1 MYIKLSL
8 NNAKKS
14 IKDYLIY
21 FITITMCVSLFYA
34 FTSLSSSNYKLI
46 TEDSYNFE
54 FLKTVLKY
62 STYIITGILSLLVA
76 YVSKY
81 MIRRR
86 QKEFA
91 TYILLGVEQRNIAF
105 MFFVE
110 MLLVGILAIVCG
122 IFIGILFSQVV
133 TAMVYMS
140 VNQKV
145 VFSFNFYFDTVIK
158 TFIFFIGMFLIV
170 GIYNIRVLNKLKL
183 IDMINNSKISEFKFR
198 RSKMVYSI
206 VFMLSII
213 AYGIFGYS
221 TKYILDIKKL
231 ANESNYTASA
241 MKMMMAEGVS
251 VISFVIATYAL
262 FYSISYILIRIKEK
276 SIKFK
281 YEGTNLFLLGTILS
295 KIRTTPMLMATVSI
309 AFLGS
314 SISIILT
321 LLMSQWSLG
330 YLDYRIPFD
339 IELRSGSY
347 SYRIDENSNTNKIGD
362 MANFNYSELINH
374 LKDLGVELNEYE
386 EVEKYFA
393 KEEDFYKKDIKS
405 TVPFIISLSDFNKLR
420 SMQGYDKVSLKN
432 NEYTIQWDKMT
443 DKHQIDK
450 YVNENKT
457 INIKGNDLKI
467 SEKPYYLEVLGEGIY
482 NYPATNIIIIPDKL
496 CEKLKVAEVDL
507 FITTNNE
514 MSYDD
519 AYEFEAKY
527 IPTWFSN
534 NNPELMKKYDS
545 PHVFIEGRIKSAET
559 SEIVNASLAMR
570 ILGLYLGAV
579 LLMISLT
586 VLALQQL
593 MDSIEHKDR
602 FNILRKLGIEEHQI
616 NKIILKQIGIYF
628 TIPIII
634 GTIAFVVFIYNYYI
648 MYEELIKVFIGS
660 NMFVVNM
667 SIGIFLMIMLY
678 VSYFVGTYY
687 TFKRN
692 IRADNRA

>member
-34 FTSLSSSNYKLI
+34 FTSLSSSNYNLI

-158 TFIFFIGMFLIV
+158 TFIFFIGMFFIV

-183 IDMINNSKISEFKFR
+183 IDMINNSKISEFKFK

-241 MKMMMAEGVS
+241 IKMMMAEGVS

-276 SIKFK
+276 SINFK

-457 INIKGNDLKI
+457 INIKGTDLKI

-496 CEKLKVAEVDL
+496 CEKLKVVEVDL
-507 FITTNNE
+507 FITTNNQ

-527 IPTWFSN
+527 IPTWFANS
-534 NNPELMKKYDS
+534 NPELMKKYDS
-545 PHVFIEGRIKSAET
+545 PEKFIHGRIKSAET
-559 SEIVNASLAMR
+559 SEILNVSLAMR

-628 TIPIII
+628 TIPIVI

>member
-34 FTSLSSSNYKLI
+34 FTSLSSSNYNLI

-158 TFIFFIGMFLIV
+158 TFIFFIGMFFIV

-183 IDMINNSKISEFKFR
+183 IDMINNSKISEFKFK

-241 MKMMMAEGVS
+241 IKMMMAEGVS

-276 SIKFK
+276 SINFK

-405 TVPFIISLSDFNKLR
+405 TAPFIISLSDFNKLR

-432 NEYTIQWDKMT
+432 NEYTVQWDKMT
-443 DKHQIDK
+443 DKGQIDK

-457 INIKGNDLKI
+457 INIKGNDLRI

-545 PHVFIEGRIKSAET
+545 PEKFIKGRIKSAET
-559 SEIVNASLAMR
+559 SEILNASLAMR

-602 FNILRKLGIEEHQI
+602 FNVLRKLGIEEHQI

-628 TIPIII
+628 TIPIVI

>member
-158 TFIFFIGMFLIV
+158 TFIFFIAMFLIV

-221 TKYILDIKKL
+221 TKYIVDIKKL
-231 ANESNYTASA
+231 ANESNYTTSA

-276 SIKFK
+276 STNFK

-295 KIRTTPMLMATVSI
+295 KIKTTPMLMATVSI
-309 AFLGS
+309 AFLGA

-347 SYRIDENSNTNKIGD
+347 SYRIDDNSNTNKIGD
-362 MANFNYSELINH
+362 MANFNYSEVINH

-559 SEIVNASLAMR
+559 SEILNASLAMR

-628 TIPIII
+628 TTPIVI

-648 MYEELIKVFIGS
+648 MCEELIKVFIGS
-660 NMFVVNM
+660 NMFIVNM

-692 IRADNRA
+692 IKLDK

>member
-241 MKMMMAEGVS
+241 IKMMMAEGVS

-276 SIKFK
+276 SINFK

-559 SEIVNASLAMR
+559 SEILNASLAMR

-602 FNILRKLGIEEHQI
+602 FNVLRKLGIEEHQI

>member
-276 SIKFK
+276 SINFK

-559 SEIVNASLAMR
+559 SEILNASLAMR

-602 FNILRKLGIEEHQI
+602 FNVLRKLGIEEHQI